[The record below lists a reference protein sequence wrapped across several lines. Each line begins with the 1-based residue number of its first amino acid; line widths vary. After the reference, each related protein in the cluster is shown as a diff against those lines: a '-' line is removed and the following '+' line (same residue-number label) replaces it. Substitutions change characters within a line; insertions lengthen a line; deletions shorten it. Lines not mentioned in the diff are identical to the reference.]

1 MSLEPDELTHDLML
15 AEIQKM
21 AKGSVTI
28 TINEYLDERQ
38 TIEEAVDRMVHVG
51 LIDCD
56 QAPEYI
62 KSETI
67 VQITANGDEMDDA
80 IDIIGPTLND
90 AIGSLYFYMKAEE

>member
-1 MSLEPDELTHDLML
+1 MALEPDELTHDLML

>member
-1 MSLEPDELTHDLML
+1 MGLNDDELTHDVML

-21 AKGSVTI
+21 AKASVTI
-28 TINEYLDERQ
+28 TINEYLDEGQ

-67 VQITANGDEMDDA
+67 VQITVNGEEMNEA
-80 IDIIGPTLND
+80 LDIIGPTLND
-90 AIGSLYFYMKAEE
+90 AIGSTYFYMKAEE

>member
-1 MSLEPDELTHDLML
+1 MALEPDELTHDLML

-90 AIGSLYFYMKAEE
+90 AIGSMYFYMKAEE

>member
-1 MSLEPDELTHDLML
+1 M
-15 AEIQKM
+15 
-21 AKGSVTI
+21 
-28 TINEYLDERQ
+28 
-38 TIEEAVDRMVHVG
+38 G